1 MRGERASMT
10 SSTVAM
16 LAVAF
21 LVYKAISLFARALRL
36 VISLAIGLGG
46 SIAFHHLTGWLGH

>member
-1 MRGERASMT
+1 MT